1 MGLFARNDFAS
12 PDDDAGVFMDGL
24 GRALVTWAA
33 MQDRSPITVAEA
45 ALAFNTTPAVIR
57 EAVNEAWYIL
67 VINPCEPDAT
77 KQYIELDG
85 E

>member
-1 MGLFARNDFAS
+1 MGLFERSQFAD
-12 PDDDAGVFMDGL
+12 PNDDAGVMIDGL

-33 MQDRSPITVAEA
+33 MQDRYPLSVADA

-57 EAVNEAWYIL
+57 EAIEDASWILVVNEDD
-67 VINPCEPDAT
+67 PDPT
-77 KQYIELDG
+77 KQLIELDG